1 MTTGP
6 VTYELHG
13 LAVRS
18 EYVLHGRTAER
29 RPDLEVV
36 DGAPRAV
43 PDDPPRHAAAR
54 MRYDDGFSAWV
65 TADQL
70 QVRIGFG
77 RTCEFVTRT
86 GQRSLTVVRDPR
98 ADPGTVPRLIE
109 SSALARVLGLRG
121 IPTLHAS
128 AVEADGRGWVILGG
142 SGNGKSTLAAW
153 LCMDGAAAL
162 ITDDALRV
170 DLQGAQAHCH
180 SGTTTVR
187 LRDGA
192 RDLYERFLAKAA
204 EPEID
209 GRLLVH
215 PAVAA
220 RRVAVDVLLLP
231 APSRSAT
238 RVSLERLPRREA
250 LLAVLASPRT
260 LGWEIAGPLR
270 RHFELASF
278 LSARFP
284 AFRVRVPWGPPF
296 KAAHVSSLRE
306 QIAAVLEDHRSSDD
320 ARRATC

>member
-1 MTTGP
+1 MTIGP

-18 EYVLHGRTAER
+18 LSMSCTAAGGRAIV
-29 RPDLEVV
+29 PDLEVV
-36 DGAPRAV
+36 DGAPRRRS
-43 PDDPPRHAAAR
+43 PMTHLDHAAVTRCATTTDSR
-54 MRYDDGFSAWV
+54 RWV

-109 SSALARVLGLRG
+109 SSALSRVLGLRG

-153 LCMDGAAAL
+153 LCLDGAAAL

-170 DLQGAQAHCH
+170 DLQGTQAHCH

-187 LRDGA
+187 LRQGK
-192 RDLYERFLAKAA
+192 R
-204 EPEID
+204 
-209 GRLLVH
+209 
-215 PAVAA
+215 
-220 RRVAVDVLLLP
+220 
-231 APSRSAT
+231 SR
-238 RVSLERLPRREA
+238 
-250 LLAVLASPRT
+250 
-260 LGWEIAGPLR
+260 PL
-270 RHFELASF
+270 
-278 LSARFP
+278 
-284 AFRVRVPWGPPF
+284 
-296 KAAHVSSLRE
+296 
-306 QIAAVLEDHRSSDD
+306 
-320 ARRATC
+320 